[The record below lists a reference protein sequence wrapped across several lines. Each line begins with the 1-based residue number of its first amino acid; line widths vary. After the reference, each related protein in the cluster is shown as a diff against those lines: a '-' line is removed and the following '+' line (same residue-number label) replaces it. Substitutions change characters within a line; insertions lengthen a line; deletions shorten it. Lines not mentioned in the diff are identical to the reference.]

1 MVLNI
6 FAQPCGLLYT
16 PHDLGGDRLRK
27 RISKGLSELVVIMIA
42 VAIAIPVMFI
52 LQSWLVGQMGRM
64 PELDPVTATYVSRS
78 VAADSL
84 LVTLTVSNNG
94 NEPVN
99 ISNIT
104 VVYTTTGSGVNTT
117 SGNLLGISLPQSI
130 NPRSSIT
137 IPLTINNAAKVNEV
151 IVTVTIPSSNIVRTI
166 RATGI

>member
-1 MVLNI
+1 MRRRV
-6 FAQPCGLLYT
+6 
-16 PHDLGGDRLRK
+16 
-27 RISKGLSELVVIMIA
+27 SKGLSELVVIMIA

-78 VAADSL
+78 VGADSL

-99 ISNIT
+99 VSSIT
-104 VVYTTTGSGVNTT
+104 VVYIAAGGGVSTT
-117 SGNLLGISLPQSI
+117 SGNLLGITLPQSI
-130 NPRSSIT
+130 NPKSSIT

-151 IVTVTIPSSNIVRTI
+151 IVTVKIPGSDTVKTI